1 MNKEFEAKLAE
12 ARKQALANTSD
23 VRLKSD
29 IAINDA
35 LKRES
40 IARLS
45 SVLTRVYDELALD
58 SEKLDRSIKSA
69 RKSNYGR
76 VAEMITKVA
85 STYAWPCAETSQ
97 ASEIPELQDRMLAT
111 LAENGINVDG
121 ELLLD
126 IKEAKGFNSFLD
138 QATFEVV
145 NGVEPEYEELEYYL
159 LTFAEKAGLPIIDYK
174 MSESVWNKAEERAL
188 AKIATEKELA
198 EQALARHNKM
208 VGEA

>member
-45 SVLTRVYDELALD
+45 SVLTRVYDELDLD